1 MTGNA
6 VAALRER
13 GRLAAV
19 GLALLVA
26 AYLAWKV
33 GQSPQQALQFAFNGM
48 AVGAIYAL
56 LAMGFTLVYSTVW
69 FFDLY
74 YGAAATLGAYGVFY
88 LRSSDAL
95 YSRYEAANP
104 FINGVLALVVGGVV
118 AWALHVGP
126 AARLRAKLPE
136 AAYRALIAALGISA
150 AAYTLAVLSFPE
162 HLRMLLAPAIGLA
175 AAIAIG
181 RLAFGV
187 LWTAAGT
194 RARAVAATLAGSAAG
209 AASGYFLA
217 GAEGADL
224 YLSWLLSCLLAG
236 SVGLALYRGL
246 YVHMRARA
254 KSPLIMLV
262 ASLGILLSLTAFISI
277 AFESAPRPLPEAFGT
292 GSVTVG
298 GAYIKGFSIFA
309 IAVALLGFAALW
321 LMLGKTTFGRAVR
334 AIGDDEQVARVVGIN
349 TVVVVSIVFFIGAV
363 YAALAGVIS
372 GHDTA
377 IQPRMGLLL
386 LLKGWIASVVGGIGN
401 LYGAIL
407 GGFVLGMVEQF
418 GIWDLAGEWRDAIA
432 FVLLILFLSFW
443 PNGLLPGGRPCRRAP
458 GCKRAGVAC
467 WRIRADSVWTTSA
480 ASSCGRPWPSSAGRS
495 GSWSGRASALRSR
508 SERCSGSGRSLRSA

>member
-1 MTGNA
+1 MIGNP
-6 VAALRER
+6 VAALRSQ
-13 GRLAAV
+13 GRLAAI
-19 GLALLVA
+19 GLSLLVI

-33 GQSPQQALQFAFNGM
+33 GQSPQQALQFTFNGL
-48 AVGAIYAL
+48 AVGAVYAL

-95 YSRYEAANP
+95 YSRYEVANP
-104 FINGVLALVVGGVV
+104 FINGALAVVVAGVV

-126 AARLRAKLPE
+126 MARLQSRLPE
-136 AAYRALIAALGISA
+136 PAYRTAVAALALA
-150 AAYTLAVLSFPE
+150 AGAYTLTVLSFPE

-175 AAIAIG
+175 AAIACG
-181 RLAFGV
+181 RILVGLLERFGAGNGSMV
-187 LWTAAGT
+187 AMAAAALGAAGLGT
-194 RARAVAATLAGSAAG
+194 VIGYWLAA
-209 AASGYFLA
+209 
-217 GAEGADL
+217 AEGAEL

-246 YVHMRARA
+246 YVHMRERA
-254 KSPLIMLV
+254 NSPLIMLV
-262 ASLGILLSLTAFISI
+262 ASLGVLLSFTAFISI
-277 AFESAPRPLPEAFGT
+277 AFESAPRPLPDTFG
-292 GSVTVG
+292 SASITVA
-298 GAYIKGFSIFA
+298 GAYIKGFNVFA
-309 IAVALLGFAALW
+309 IGVALLGFAVLW
-321 LMLGKTTFGRAVR
+321 LMLQKTAFGRAVR
-334 AIGDDEQVARVVGIN
+334 AIGDDEQVAKVVGIN
-349 TVVVVSIVFFIGAV
+349 TVVVVSVVFFIGAC
-363 YAALAGVIS
+363 YAALAGLLS

-407 GGFVLGMVEQF
+407 GGIVLGLVEQF

-443 PNGLLPGGRPCRRAP
+443 PNGLLPR
-458 GCKRAGVAC
+458 K
-467 WRIRADSVWTTSA
+467 
-480 ASSCGRPWPSSAGRS
+480 
-495 GSWSGRASALRSR
+495 
-508 SERCSGSGRSLRSA
+508 